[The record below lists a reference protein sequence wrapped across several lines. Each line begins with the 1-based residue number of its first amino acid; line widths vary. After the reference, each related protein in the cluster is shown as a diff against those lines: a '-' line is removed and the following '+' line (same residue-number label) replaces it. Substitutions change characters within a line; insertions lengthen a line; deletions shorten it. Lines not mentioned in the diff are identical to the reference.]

1 MKTLLLSLLLTAL
14 SPASE
19 TDSLKA
25 YMVATA
31 HFDTQWNWD
40 VKESI
45 DVYLRPTMTQ
55 NFWLFEHFPDYI
67 FNFESAQKYA
77 WMKEYYPEDYEILK
91 KYIREGRWHVSGGA
105 WDASD
110 VNVPSSESLFRNFL
124 QGQSFFREEFGVTS
138 NDVFIPDSFGFGWAL
153 PTVAAH
159 CGMIGFSTQKLIW
172 RKDRSFYPRII

>member
-1 MKTLLLSLLLTAL
+1 MMLAAL
-14 SPASE
+14 NPAAE

-55 NFWLFEHFPDYI
+55 NFWLFEKFPSHV

-77 WMKEYYPEDYEILK
+77 WMKEYFPEDYETLK
-91 KYIREGRWHVSGGA
+91 DYIRQGRWNICGSS

-110 VNVPSSESLFRNFL
+110 VNIPSSESLIRNFL
-124 QGQSFFREEFGVTS
+124 QGQTFYKEEFGVKS
-138 NDVFIPDSFGFGWAL
+138 NDIYLPDCFGFGYAL
-153 PTVAAH
+153 PTVAAVN
-159 CGMIGFSTQKLIW
+159 CGPPPPTVAAH
-172 RKDRSFYPRII
+172 